1 MGEAVSLSTG
11 AGALEVNL
19 FAGGGLHEP
28 PVRQARVLLVDDSQH
43 DVTLAKYYLFGAN
56 GVDCDLKV
64 ARTGAD
70 AMDQLLMAAAAGHPI
85 DLVLLDVSL
94 PGHNGFALLGQIR
107 AHPYLRKT
115 SVIMCT
121 GSSHEADRNQALD
134 HGVAGYL
141 IKPPKLDTF
150 RTVVAHV
157 PLLDIQGAGDHLRLV
172 AVSLERSRIYD

>member
-11 AGALEVNL
+11 ALEPYL

-56 GVDCDLKV
+56 GVDCDLQV
-64 ARTGAD
+64 ARTSAD
-70 AMDQLLMAAAAGHPI
+70 AMDRLLMAAAAGHPI

-94 PGHNGFALLGQIR
+94 PGHNGFALLSQIR

-121 GSSHEADRNQALD
+121 GSSHETDRNQALD

-141 IKPPKLDTF
+141 IKPPTLDAF
-150 RTVVAHV
+150 RAVVAHV
-157 PLLDIQGAGDHLRLV
+157 PLLDIQGEGDHLRLV
-172 AVSLERSRIYD
+172 AVSLERARLYV